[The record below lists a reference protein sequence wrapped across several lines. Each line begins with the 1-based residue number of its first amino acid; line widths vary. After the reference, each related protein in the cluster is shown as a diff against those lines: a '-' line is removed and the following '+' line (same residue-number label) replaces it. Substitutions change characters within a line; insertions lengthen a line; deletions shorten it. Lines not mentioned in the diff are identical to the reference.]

1 MLIVYILLSLL
12 FFFMSMWIAYVAGM
26 SKGFQNL
33 MNDDPNFKFGSLD
46 AAVYSNLSGIK
57 LKDINPVA
65 EMLAD
70 QRVQDFKDRQK
81 IEKRNAVQKKFS
93 KKKKKSNDKK

>member
-46 AAVYSNLSGIK
+46 AAVYSNLSGKK
-57 LKDINPVA
+57 LKDIGNVSRSKGSRF
-65 EMLAD
+65 
-70 QRVQDFKDRQK
+70 QRSSEDR
-81 IEKRNAVQKKFS
+81 
-93 KKKKKSNDKK
+93 KKKCSSKEIFKEKEKIK